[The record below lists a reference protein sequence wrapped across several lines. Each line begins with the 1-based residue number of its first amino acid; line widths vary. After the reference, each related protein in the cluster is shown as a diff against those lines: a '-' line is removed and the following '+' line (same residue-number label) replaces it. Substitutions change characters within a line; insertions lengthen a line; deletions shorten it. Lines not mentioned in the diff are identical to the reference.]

1 MDVLGIEF
9 GTDARASGLSMRPGE
24 FRAGTAEFIMVIR
37 LTLAATIIVL
47 MSVAPMAQSAPSTM
61 GPSARFIPTVPANV
75 TTVTNY
81 FKQSVYDPS
90 NNKIG
95 NILDLMVEKD
105 GRITAAMVG
114 VGGFLGLAE
123 KAVVIP
129 FGALTVSKKNNQRRL
144 TLNTTKDALKNAP
157 GFTYDRVTD
166 TWVSDK
172 SIRNADR
179 KLPQFMD
186 TMPRE

>member
-1 MDVLGIEF
+1 
-9 GTDARASGLSMRPGE
+9 
-24 FRAGTAEFIMVIR
+24 
-37 LTLAATIIVL
+37 
-47 MSVAPMAQSAPSTM
+47 MAQSAPSTM

-114 VGGFLGLAE
+114 VGGFLGLA
-123 KAVVIP
+123 
-129 FGALTVSKKNNQRRL
+129 RRPSSFHSVRL
-144 TLNTTKDALKNAP
+144 RSARKTTSGVLH
-157 GFTYDRVTD
+157 
-166 TWVSDK
+166 
-172 SIRNADR
+172 
-179 KLPQFMD
+179 
-186 TMPRE
+186 